1 MGRRLGIVAQ
11 SPAQRSSQR
20 GAAAVVE
27 DDSVTILQLNVE
39 GHTNAKLTHTVTS
52 PYTHCIL
59 IHEARSLVFM
69 IIITEQFSILHK
81 FVNDI

>member
-1 MGRRLGIVAQ
+1 MHPTFWNCLTLIDHNIRTK
-11 SPAQRSSQR
+11 SPM
-20 GAAAVVE
+20 E
-27 DDSVTILQLNVE
+27 LKTKHTI
-39 GHTNAKLTHTVTS
+39 HTVTS